1 LTPQADLPE
10 RQTPR
15 ISVVI
20 VSFNRADQLRENIKA
35 LGGDHQIVVVDNGSW
50 DGSEN
55 LGDEFPHLR
64 FSRLPKNFGLTKA
77 LNIGLRAAEGEYIL
91 CLHDD
96 VRITCEEVARLADF
110 LESRTDVGGVCP
122 FLTDASGNP
131 VPQVRALPTP
141 SDTDPELRL
150 PSFEKQG
157 EGEEIGVEC
166 VSGAALMFR
175 SFFLRA
181 LRHVD
186 ERYGTYGSGIELCAQ
201 LRRAAKKV
209 VILHSVTAIHE
220 SAASPVPPGA
230 LAGDRA
236 AGTAAFL
243 GKHHGFVSALL
254 YRLKTALGA
263 LVTFR
268 FSVLAG
274 VLSGQKI
281 DGTG

>member
-1 LTPQADLPE
+1 MTQLTPQAEVPE
-10 RQTPR
+10 HQTPR

-20 VSFNRADQLRENIKA
+20 VSFNRVDQLRENLKA
-35 LGGDHQIVVVDNGSW
+35 LGASHQIVVVDNGSW

-55 LGDEFPHLR
+55 INEEFPALR

-96 VRITCEEVARLADF
+96 ARITGEAVARLADF
-110 LESRTDVGGVCP
+110 LEARSDVGGVCP
-122 FLTDASGNP
+122 LLTNASGNP
-131 VPQVRALPTP
+131 VPQIRALPTP
-141 SDTDPELRL
+141 SNPDPKLLL
-150 PSFEKQG
+150 PDN
-157 EGEEIGVEC
+157 GEEIVVEC

-186 ERYGTYGSGIELCAQ
+186 ERYGNYGSSIELCAQ
-201 LRRAAKKV
+201 MRRAAKKV

-220 SAASPVPPGA
+220 TSVSPAPPGA
-230 LAGDRA
+230 LAADRA

-243 GKHHGFVSALL
+243 GKHYGFLSALI
-254 YRLKTALGA
+254 YRVKTAVGA

-274 VLSGQKI
+274 AISGQKI

>member
-1 LTPQADLPE
+1 LTPQAEVPE
-10 RQTPR
+10 RRTPR

-20 VSFNRADQLRENIKA
+20 VSFNRVEQLRESLRA

-50 DGSEN
+50 DGAETIN
-55 LGDEFPHLR
+55 EEFPALR
-64 FSRLPKNFGLTKA
+64 FSRLPRNFGLTKA

-96 VRITCEEVARLADF
+96 VRITGEAAARLADF
-110 LESRTDVGGVCP
+110 LEARAETGAVCP
-122 FLTDASGNP
+122 LLTDAAGNP

-141 SDTDPELRL
+141 SDPDQPLEL
-150 PSFEKQG
+150 PGS
-157 EGEEIGVEC
+157 GEEITVDC
-166 VSGAALMFR
+166 TSGAAIMFR

-181 LRHVD
+181 LRQVD
-186 ERYGTYGSGIELCAQ
+186 ERYGTYGSSIEICAQ
-201 LRRAAKKV
+201 MRRAAKKV

-220 SAASPVPPGA
+220 NVASTVPRGA
-230 LAGDRA
+230 LEGDRA

-243 GKHHGFVSALL
+243 GKHHGFVSGLI

-268 FSVLAG
+268 FAVLTGAI
-274 VLSGQKI
+274 SGQKI

>member
-1 LTPQADLPE
+1 MTPQAEVPE

-20 VSFNRADQLRENIKA
+20 VSFNRVEQLRESLKA
-35 LGGDHQIVVVDNGSW
+35 LGSDHQIVVVDNGSW
-50 DGSEN
+50 DGAETIN
-55 LGDEFPHLR
+55 QEFPHLR

-96 VRITCEEVARLADF
+96 VRIAGEAVARLADF

-122 FLTDASGNP
+122 FLTDASGSP

-141 SDTDPELRL
+141 SNPDPELRL
-150 PSFEKQG
+150 PSFG
-157 EGEEIGVEC
+157 NPSEGEEISVEC

-201 LRRAAKKV
+201 IRRAAKKV

-220 SAASPVPPGA
+220 NVASTVPRGA
-230 LAGDRA
+230 LEGDRA

-243 GKHHGFVSALL
+243 GKHHGFVSGLI

-268 FSVLAG
+268 FSVLTGAI
-274 VLSGQKI
+274 SGQKI

>member
-20 VSFNRADQLRENIKA
+20 VSFNRVDQLRGNLQA
-35 LGGDHQIVVVDNGSW
+35 LGTDHQIVVVDNGSW
-50 DGSEN
+50 DGAEN
-55 LGDEFPHLR
+55 LGEEFPALR

-77 LNIGLRAAEGEYIL
+77 LNIGLRAAEGDYIL

-96 VRITCEEVARLADF
+96 VRITGEAVARLADF
-110 LESRTDVGGVCP
+110 LESRADVGGVCP
-122 FLTDASGNP
+122 LLTDASGNP
-131 VPQVRALPTP
+131 APQVRELPTP
-141 SDTDPELRL
+141 PHPDPALRL
-150 PSFEKQG
+150 P
-157 EGEEIGVEC
+157 GEEEESSVEC

-220 SAASPVPPGA
+220 SAPSSAPLGA

-236 AGTAAFL
+236 AGTAVFL
-243 GKHHGFVSALL
+243 GKHHGFVSGLI

>member
-10 RQTPR
+10 RRTPR

-20 VSFNRADQLRENIKA
+20 VSFNRVDQLRGNLQA
-35 LGGDHQIVVVDNGSW
+35 LGADHQIIVVDNGSW

-55 LGDEFPHLR
+55 LGGEFPALR

-96 VRITCEEVARLADF
+96 VQITGEACTRLADI
-110 LESRTDVGGVCP
+110 LESRADVGGVCP
-122 FLTDASGNP
+122 LLTDASGNP

-141 SDTDPELRL
+141 SNPDPALRL
-150 PSFEKQG
+150 PG
-157 EGEEIGVEC
+157 EGEEISVEC

-186 ERYGTYGSGIELCAQ
+186 ERYGTYGSAIELCAQ
-201 LRRAAKKV
+201 LRRASKKV

-220 SAASPVPPGA
+220 NAPSPVPPGM

-236 AGTAAFL
+236 AGTAVFL
-243 GKHHGFVSALL
+243 GKHHGLVSALV

-268 FSVLAG
+268 FSVLAS

>member
-1 LTPQADLPE
+1 LTPQAEVPE

-20 VSFNRADQLRENIKA
+20 VSFNRVDQLRESLKVLSA
-35 LGGDHQIVVVDNGSW
+35 DHQIVVVDNGSW
-50 DGSEN
+50 DGAETISE
-55 LGDEFPHLR
+55 EFPNLR

-96 VRITCEEVARLADF
+96 LRITGEAVTRLADF
-110 LESRTDVGGVCP
+110 LESRPDVGGVCP
-122 FLTDASGNP
+122 LLTDASGNP
-131 VPQVRALPTP
+131 VPQMRKLPSP
-141 SDTDPELRL
+141 SDPDPALGV
-150 PSFEKQG
+150 PAD
-157 EGEEIGVEC
+157 GEESVVEC
-166 VSGAALMFR
+166 ASGALMFR

-186 ERYGTYGSGIELCAQ
+186 ERYGNYGSGIELSAQ
-201 LRRAAKKV
+201 MRRAAKKV

-220 SAASPVPPGA
+220 SSPSPMRPDA
-230 LAGDRA
+230 LAGDRV

-243 GKHHGFVSALL
+243 GKHHGFVSAFV

-263 LVTFR
+263 LLTFR
-268 FSVLAG
+268 FSVLAAA
-274 VLSGQKI
+274 VSGQKI

>member
-1 LTPQADLPE
+1 MVGLTPQAEVPE

-20 VSFNRADQLRENIKA
+20 VSLNRVEQLRENLKA
-35 LGGDHQIVVVDNGSW
+35 LGDDHQIVVVDNGSW
-50 DGSEN
+50 DGAEN
-55 LGDEFPHLR
+55 INDEFPALR
-64 FSRLPKNFGLTKA
+64 FSRLPRNFGLTKA
-77 LNIGLRAAEGEYIL
+77 LNIGLRAAEGDYIL

-96 VRITCEEVARLADF
+96 VRITGEAVTRLADF
-110 LESRTDVGGVCP
+110 LEARADVAGVCP
-122 FLTDASGNP
+122 LLTDASGNP
-131 VPQVRALPTP
+131 VPQARALPTP
-141 SDTDPELRL
+141 SDPDPALGL
-150 PSFEKQG
+150 PEDL
-157 EGEEIGVEC
+157 EENAVGC

-186 ERYGTYGSGIELCAQ
+186 ERYGTYGSSIELCAQ
-201 LRRAAKKV
+201 MRSANKKV

-220 SAASPVPPGA
+220 SEASPVPPGA

-243 GKHHGFVSALL
+243 GKHHGFVSALI
-254 YRLKTALGA
+254 YRLKTALMA

-274 VLSGQKI
+274 AVSGQKI
-281 DGTG
+281 DGVG

>member
-1 LTPQADLPE
+1 MTPLTPQAEVPE

-20 VSFNRADQLRENIKA
+20 VSFNRVDRLRENLKA

-50 DGSEN
+50 DGAEN
-55 LGDEFPHLR
+55 IHQEFPHLR
-64 FSRLPKNFGLTKA
+64 FSRLPKNFGLTRA
-77 LNIGLRAAEGEYIL
+77 LNIGLRAAEGEFIL

-96 VRITCEEVARLADF
+96 VLITSEAVTSLADF
-110 LESRTDVGGVCP
+110 LESRPDVGGACP
-122 FLTDASGNP
+122 LLTDASGSP

-141 SDTDPELRL
+141 SNPDPELRL
-150 PSFEKQG
+150 PDDA
-157 EGEEIGVEC
+157 EETAVEC
-166 VSGAALMFR
+166 TSGAAIMFR
-175 SFFLRA
+175 AFFLRA
-181 LRHVD
+181 LRQVD
-186 ERYGTYGSGIELCAQ
+186 ERYGAYGSSIEICAQ
-201 LRRAAKKV
+201 LRRAARKV

-220 SAASPVPPGA
+220 SVASSVPRGM
-230 LAGDRA
+230 LEGDRA

-243 GKHHGFVSALL
+243 GKHHGFASGLI

-263 LVTFR
+263 LFTFR

-274 VLSGQKI
+274 AISGQKI